1 MIPLKPRLWLALSS
15 LVALIS
21 AHPAAALQ
29 ILDVS
34 DGATVFAKISAED
47 ITRLTINNG
56 RIAAWQ
62 VPKGKL
68 VMQKNVKTGD
78 LYVRPLNRELPVSL
92 FVTSESGATYALT
105 LQPVAMPS
113 ETIVMREPGRSTS
126 STFAEKAGS
135 RSDAIKAFM
144 LAMAADRLP
153 ADMEVKESGQEFML
167 WAGSRFVHVRSW
179 IGGRWV
185 GERFDLTNTG
195 AGSMTLNEQEL
206 FKPGVLGIA
215 IENLVLKPGETTRV
229 FVLREQGD
237 ES

>member
-1 MIPLKPRLWLALSS
+1 MIHSKLKLLLALSS
-15 LVALIS
+15 L
-21 AHPAAALQ
+21 AALFAARPAYALQ
-29 ILDVS
+29 VLDVS

-56 RIAAWQ
+56 RIASWQ

-68 VMQKNVKTGD
+68 TMQKNAKTGD
-78 LYVRPLNRELPVSL
+78 LYVRPLNREMPVSL

-113 ETIVMREPGRSTS
+113 ETIVIREPGRTTS
-126 STFAEKAGS
+126 SFAEKAGS

-153 ADMEVKESGQEFML
+153 TDMEVKESGQEFTL
-167 WAGSRFVHVRSW
+167 WQGSRFIHVRSW
-179 IGGRWV
+179 ISGHWV

-195 AGSMTLNEQEL
+195 AAQMTLSEQEL

-229 FVLREQGD
+229 FVLREQGE